1 MSSNLLIYTSGNPDS
16 HSFDTGKRAKPTWFE
31 SGLPLPRSSSQLIA
45 STYAFVELKSH
56 IKALGS
62 GSRKAGIQD

>member
-1 MSSNLLIYTSGNPDS
+1 MSSNLLIYVSGNPDS
-16 HSFDTGKRAKPTWFE
+16 RSFDTGNRAEPTWFE
-31 SGLPLPRSSSQLIA
+31 SGLPQSRSSSQLEA
-45 STYAFVELKSH
+45 STNAFFELKSH